1 MDECFINRSGS
12 CPGNLTL
19 RVNENHSLSRSKMF
33 EFSLIQ
39 KFRQCTYRAS
49 GFDPEAPYSVDDPP
63 FCQEINQI
71 ALDNAI
77 EALGRFS

>member
-1 MDECFINRSGS
+1 MPRKFDNKGSKESFIK
-12 CPGNLTL
+12 
-19 RVNENHSLSRSKMF
+19 LSRSKIF

-39 KFRQCTYRAS
+39 KFRQCTYRTS

-71 ALDNAI
+71 ALDNAL
-77 EALGRFS
+77 EALGRFSEKGP